1 MMRLAESGLVAHW
14 RKKVTPRTERCDPEI
29 RRDGD
34 DNRKI
39 LTLADL
45 SGPFILLICGLT
57 FSFWVFLIEKLY
69 YYHTVRSRG

>member
-1 MMRLAESGLVAHW
+1 MAETGLVDHW

-34 DNRKI
+34 GDRKI

-57 FSFWVFLIEKLY
+57 MSFFVFVLEKLY
-69 YYHTVRSRG
+69 YYHTILNRG